1 MNSNDKKYPFIS
13 KYCSTFTQ
21 YPYAQQ
27 MHITYGL
34 VTKNKNNK
42 YARENSNRKAKLNFA
57 YIYYHFV
64 TYGQKFFGAISS
76 INRN

>member
-1 MNSNDKKYPFIS
+1 
-13 KYCSTFTQ
+13 
-21 YPYAQQ
+21 